1 MQHGECVVKLPAL
14 GLRGEQTEANCVK
27 KGNSPPI
34 HPPKWSLQEGWREI
48 GLGSPMV
55 VSQVLP
61 HPHSPQGGV
70 PRVLAA
76 TKPVG
81 LGWMRMG
88 PGRGAPSTWGR
99 RESGRGAGSVKAS
112 DRAFRKVTPGP
123 DSKAQRTVSAGARK
137 RLCPFAAALRRG
149 GGRERVRPRA
159 SASSAVSPHPP
170 RARAGGGAC
179 GRGERPGRG
188 RSCRPLGG
196 ARAPAAALAPAGLR
210 SSRGAAG
217 PASWGW
223 MGGRVASAVAHPPL
237 VARRKLGESY
247 LLHHLGL
254 GATFAY
260 RG

>member
-1 MQHGECVVKLPAL
+1 MRKERELASPTPAKVVFARGMARNRLGVPGGCVA
-14 GLRGEQTEANCVK
+14 GA
-27 KGNSPPI
+27 
-34 HPPKWSLQEGWREI
+34 
-48 GLGSPMV
+48 
-55 VSQVLP
+55 P

-76 TKPVG
+76 TKLVG
-81 LGWMRMG
+81 LGWMRMD
-88 PGRGAPSTWGR
+88 PGRCAPSTWGR
-99 RESGRGAGSVKAS
+99 RESGRGAGSVKAT

-123 DSKAQRTVSAGARK
+123 NSKAQRTVSAGARK
-137 RLCPFAAALRRG
+137 RLCPFAAALCRG

-159 SASSAVSPHPP
+159 SASAAVSPHPP

-188 RSCRPLGG
+188 RSWRPLGR

-210 SSRGAAG
+210 SFRGAAG
-217 PASWGW
+217 PASWG
-223 MGGRVASAVAHPPL
+223 MDRGRVASAVAHPPP

-247 LLHHLGL
+247 LIPHRGF
-254 GATFAY
+254 GAAFAY